1 MQFHIAVCIPGISG
15 TCSCRDISVTH
26 VALGTV
32 RVMRTGGMMGE
43 VVGMAAS
50 LCKKYHTDPR
60 GVYEKYLSDLRILMK
75 QGVGKSGFPEAES
88 ID

>member
-1 MQFHIAVCIPGISG
+1 MW
-15 TCSCRDISVTH
+15 TH

-60 GVYEKYLSDLRILMK
+60 GVYEKYNGGINIYVTQLAKSLAKKKSISVYALTY
-75 QGVGKSGFPEAES
+75 GKGKK
-88 ID
+88 